1 MFGERA
7 VANER
12 NTAANQHSSQS
23 TQQPINTAAK
33 HFADERIADGVRVL
47 GLWQCGSEFDGR
59 MAVLLNWQNR
69 ACVLPRGENAGTPRD
84 QPRGGSLLPS
94 TLVRSQVLPAR

>member
-1 MFGERA
+1 MSG
-7 VANER
+7 
-12 NTAANQHSSQS
+12 
-23 TQQPINTAAK
+23 TQQRINTAAE
-33 HFADERIADGVRVL
+33 HFADERSADGVRVL
-47 GLWQCGSEFDGR
+47 GLWQCGSELDGR